1 MSTPRPF
8 FDLAT
13 PDYFRSL
20 PPRSLSAAAPRASSL
35 PRFVVG
41 SAPAVGIDL
50 QRQRASTPSASPAS
64 AEPPSL
70 INVATPAPTPTS
82 SSEASTRRSASPSPS
97 TSLIGL
103 PPLNLDATAPSFDSD
118 SSSTV
123 TVSQQRPART
133 VSFAS
138 TAKPSSTR
146 GQPSLFSDIK
156 QRRTMSIAEQSSAS
170 NISRDRT
177 PTRMSSDAS
186 FAPPPFKGLPSEDA
200 ERWLRRFRYYV
211 EYRKLSDD
219 EALQLFKLLL
229 SDTAAD
235 WLESLDDAEKRSMH
249 SLAKS
254 FIERFETSEIY
265 RWKQASAIFTRQQG
279 PNETVDIFITDVLNL
294 AKRVPIDDQKI
305 IRFALLK
312 GFKPAIRQHVLQSSA
327 DTLDA
332 TVKAARIAEAAAAH
346 GPPEATDITGLA
358 KDVRDL
364 LAAVADLK
372 TKPRT
377 PSTER
382 LAYTDAG
389 ATSSTSRSNSPRR
402 VSFSDR
408 PSRPEFRPQQQS
420 SSAYRRPVVNTP
432 MSWEWP
438 DDEPRYDRDRRPTP
452 PPFQRRPSGPP
463 STWRRS
469 RPASS
474 WTSSQPRSPSSTF
487 STNRNST
494 GQSQR
499 YSSNVCPNCGRQ
511 HGPNACFARGL
522 QCFQCGRL
530 NHFRVM
536 CRSAPAQFGQPKRN
550 APPNFSGNFS
560 GPNFTQRRQS
570 NYQH

>member
-1 MSTPRPF
+1 GQ
-8 FDLAT
+8 L
-13 PDYFRSL
+13 
-20 PPRSLSAAAPRASSL
+20 SLSSN
-35 PRFVVG
+35 
-41 SAPAVGIDL
+41 IT
-50 QRQRASTPSASPAS
+50 RQ
-64 AEPPSL
+64 
-70 INVATPAPTPTS
+70 
-82 SSEASTRRSASPSPS
+82 
-97 TSLIGL
+97 
-103 PPLNLDATAPSFDSD
+103 
-118 SSSTV
+118 
-123 TVSQQRPART
+123 
-133 VSFAS
+133 
-138 TAKPSSTR
+138 
-146 GQPSLFSDIK
+146 
-156 QRRTMSIAEQSSAS
+156 RTMSTADQSSSS

-177 PTRMSSDAS
+177 PTRNSSDAS

-200 ERWLRRFRYYV
+200 ERWLRRFSYYV
-211 EYRKLSDD
+211 DYRKLSDD

-235 WLESLDDAEKRSMH
+235 WLESLDDADKRSIRSIM
-249 SLAKS
+249 KC
-254 FIERFETSEIY
+254 FISRFETSEVY
-265 RWKQASAIFTRQQG
+265 RWKQASEIFTRQQG
-279 PNETVDIFITDVLNL
+279 PTETVDIFITDVLNL

-332 TVKAARIAEAAAAH
+332 TIKAARIAEAAAAH
-346 GPPEATDITGLA
+346 GPPESTDIAGLA

-382 LAYTDAG
+382 LACTDAG
-389 ATSSTSRSNSPRR
+389 ALTSTSRSNSPRR
-402 VSFSDR
+402 VSFTDR
-408 PSRPEFRPQQQS
+408 PSRPEFRPPQQQQS
-420 SSAYRRPVVNTP
+420 SSVYRRPVVNTP
-432 MSWEWP
+432 MSWDWP
-438 DDEPRYDRDRRPTP
+438 EEDEPRYDRFRRPTP
-452 PPFQRRPSGPP
+452 PPFQRRAPGPQN
-463 STWRRS
+463 TWRRS
-469 RPASS
+469 RPTSS
-474 WTSSQPRSPSSTF
+474 WTSSHPHSPSSTF
-487 STNRNST
+487 RLNRHSP

-536 CRSAPAQFGQPKRN
+536 CRSAPTQFGHPNRN